1 MTTPPIVNPANAP
14 ALFLLNQFP
23 LGTILSFFDLV
34 GTTQSG
40 RTWAVIK

>member
-1 MTTPPIVNPANAP
+1 MTTPTIVNPANAP
-14 ALFLLNQFP
+14 VLFFPNQFP
-23 LGTILSFFDLV
+23 LGTIFSFFDLV